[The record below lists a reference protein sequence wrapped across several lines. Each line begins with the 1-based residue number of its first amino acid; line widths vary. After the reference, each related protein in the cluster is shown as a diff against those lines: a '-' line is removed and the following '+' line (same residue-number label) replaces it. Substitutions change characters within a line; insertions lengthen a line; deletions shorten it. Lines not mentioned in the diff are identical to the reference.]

1 MTVEVPDWVHM
12 SETADGIP
20 CNKYFVDNPDMVL
33 GTMAWDDRM
42 KGKYG
47 DDSRV
52 TTCVADESIPLS
64 EQLKAAIAKIEGSIE
79 TVRAEE
85 NSVMKLTL
93 FLPTRRYEISHIPLL
108 TENCISVK
116 TKL

>member
-1 MTVEVPDWVHM
+1 M

-85 NSVMKLTL
+85 KQRDEADIIHADPSVRNFTHTVVDARC
-93 FLPTRRYEISHIPLL
+93 FRRYGF
-108 TENCISVK
+108 
-116 TKL
+116 